1 MSSCGLLW
9 LIKSSPAIF
18 LAKILLRGENGGK
31 NGGNRRNENSGKS
44 VPWTMLHRR
53 SARSGKMND
62 NDKRMTN
69 NLLL

>member
-44 VPWTMLHRR
+44 VPWTTYVT
-53 SARSGKMND
+53 SQIGSIGKD
-62 NDKRMTN
+62 E
-69 NLLL
+69 